1 MSDMLQ
7 LVVRLHSLNFFQ
19 RLVPLFAPF
28 VSVSLNLAHVD
39 DKLKHIG
46 HLLEWWD

>member
-7 LVVRLHSLNFFQ
+7 LVGELF
-19 RLVPLFAPF
+19 VPLA
-28 VSVSLNLAHVD
+28 

-46 HLLEWWD
+46 QVTEHL

>member
-7 LVVRLHSLNFFQ
+7 ESLIKMTIEDD
-19 RLVPLFAPF
+19 FA
-28 VSVSLNLAHVD
+28 AHND

-46 HLLEWWD
+46 Q